1 MGQAINIV
9 EEIMQNENNYVQ
21 WGLSVQEYL
30 RKWES
35 FNMLVGENGSGKS
48 RILQMIREKA
58 QEKCTV
64 IYLDFANYVQLPDN
78 AEDGLADT
86 EEKELIDMLVFRDI
100 DRREM
105 FLDFLKYLDNQI
117 LLVFNELFN
126 MSNNENRYIKRRV
139 QGILNDLGPSIESIL
154 HRTLR
159 IGEDGIYL
167 CKERR
172 EVTIESEWRLL
183 SPGERSILTVVFA
196 VLFIKLLKEPCILLI
211 DEIETHLHPDAQVKL
226 YQLLRQALENS
237 NTDHCTCIA
246 SHSIFLLPLFKIHEL
261 VYMNNGKMGKLN
273 GGLYQQIYDN
283 LTGEGDN
290 KEESLTDFMYSMS
303 AWQYADYLAQC
314 FLAPT
319 TVDEAK
325 SDDEQALKFSEVLKT
340 MYEQRDMIEVLD
352 FGAGT
357 GRIGKCMEL
366 MAEGSREAVNML
378 SKLKY
383 HIYDKYSISD
393 EFKEN
398 TAWRGGA
405 YNSKKELFSSGIK
418 FNIILLYNVFHE
430 ISIDEWDRELEFMLD
445 LLAHDGILIFGERE
459 VLSIGEKPYGNSGY
473 LVLGKQELQKLFPES
488 EIKEISL
495 PDKQRTVTYCYTITN
510 PLINPFIYAAY
521 PAKERV
527 KAALYSLKNRTRDKI
542 RNRERNGLGER
553 GKSRKYAF
561 YCQQY
566 VNVEEA
572 IEIMEGQNNIIDD

>member
-9 EEIMQNENNYVQ
+9 EEIMQNKENYAQ
-21 WGLSVQEYL
+21 WGLSFPEYPK
-30 RKWES
+30 KWEA

-48 RILQMIREKA
+48 RILQMIREKG

-64 IYLDFANYVQLPDN
+64 IYLDFANYVQLSDN
-78 AEDGLADT
+78 AEIGLTDT
-86 EEKELIDMLVFRDI
+86 EEKELIDMLVFRGRG
-100 DRREM
+100 RREI
-105 FLDFLKYLDNQI
+105 FLEFLKYLDNHI
-117 LLVFNELFN
+117 LLVFRELFD
-126 MSNNENRYIKRRV
+126 MSKNEYKFIKMRV
-139 QGILNDLGPSIESIL
+139 QEILDDLGPSIESIL
-154 HRTLR
+154 HRIIR
-159 IGEDGIYL
+159 VGEDGIYL
-167 CKERR
+167 CKEGR
-172 EVTIESEWRLL
+172 EVTIESEWKLL

-196 VLFIKLLKEPCILLI
+196 VLYIKILREPCILLI

-261 VYMNNGKMGKLN
+261 VHMNNGKMEKLN

-325 SDDEQALKFSEVLKT
+325 DDDEQALKFSEVLKT
-340 MYEQRDMIEVLD
+340 MYEQRDKIEVLD

-366 MAEGSREAVNML
+366 IAGGSSEAVNML

-393 EFKEN
+393 EFKKN

-405 YNSKKELFSSGIK
+405 YNSEADLVSSGIK
-418 FNIILLYNVFHE
+418 FNIILLYNVLHE
-430 ISIDEWDRELEFMLD
+430 ISIDEWASELKFMLG
-445 LLAHDGILIFGERE
+445 LLAQDGILIFG
-459 VLSIGEKPYGNSGY
+459 V
-473 LVLGKQELQKLFPES
+473 VS
-488 EIKEISL
+488 ET
-495 PDKQRTVTYCYTITN
+495 Q
-510 PLINPFIYAAY
+510 
-521 PAKERV
+521 
-527 KAALYSLKNRTRDKI
+527 
-542 RNRERNGLGER
+542 
-553 GKSRKYAF
+553 
-561 YCQQY
+561 
-566 VNVEEA
+566 
-572 IEIMEGQNNIIDD
+572 